1 MSDRSDLRE
10 QFPDGFW
17 VGEWYVEPMLN
28 RVQRDGEEVQL
39 EPKVMEVLL
48 CLAAR
53 PGKTITKEAF
63 KERVW
68 AGTVVTDDVLS
79 RCISELRKAFGDDAV
94 DPDYIETIRKTG
106 YRLLVPVHAEEESS
120 SGEDSGSSAASSPEE
135 DASPTEGGQWW
146 GRIPRG
152 LEGRFG
158 EEVSLRGAGGIVP
171 LALVGLFLIAGLYWY
186 WSGSGSSQENA
197 PTPVAPFTSFRGEET
212 APALSSD
219 GQQVAF
225 VWARPDSLTQ
235 NVYLLQEGA
244 ERPLPLSSDSTVD
257 RSPTWSPDDRFIAY
271 VRRVG
276 GEHQVA
282 VVPSI
287 GGQSQPLLRLP
298 DRRIHSIAWAPDTSR
313 RTFAVSAQ
321 RRAHRA
327 FALYRF
333 VPEADSVG
341 ALTAPPLWSTGDRHP
356 AFSPDGSRIAFIRGE
371 TPGVDNLYV
380 VPATGGDPTQVTTDS
395 TTIADVAWAADGED
409 LLYSARRN
417 GVTGIW
423 RVPVDGG
430 EVTLVRSVETAGELA
445 HFAHASGSRRLVY
458 AKTSTQYDLWTLR
471 RPSQY
476 ADLEARSL
484 IASTREDVQPNI
496 APGGDQIAF
505 VSRRSG
511 DSQVWTAQ
519 DDGSELSQVTSL
531 DGAEV
536 QSVEW
541 SPEGDRISFSARRK
555 GVSDL
560 YAVSA
565 SGGGRDRLTNS
576 SAADR
581 LPRWSPDGR
590 WIYFASNRTGRWEI
604 WRTLATP
611 DSGRTEQVTK
621 GGAVAA
627 QKAPDDSTL
636 YLVRSDTLG
645 IWAAPFDST
654 ALPINLS
661 ASSDSSAEAGGGS
674 EDSLQLDEG
683 QSEREEMG
691 QSSPLRLVV
700 GQFAPRDKHNWW
712 VDENGIHF
720 LSRRLNQVVLAYH
733 DFASER
739 ILPLYEFRDWGR
751 NRSFAVS
758 PDGQWFVY
766 THVPRRES
774 DIMLLKQGP

>member
-28 RVQRDGEEVQL
+28 RVQRDEQEVQL

-53 PGKTITKEAF
+53 PGKTITKDTF

-79 RCISELRKAFGDDAV
+79 RCISELRKAFEDDAV
-94 DPDYIETIRKTG
+94 DPEYIETIRKTG
-106 YRLLVPVHAEEESS
+106 YRLLVSVRFEDDSS
-120 SGEDSGSSAASSPEE
+120 PGETAGSSAASSPNG
-135 DASPTEGGQWW
+135 DASPTAWERWK
-146 GRIPRG
+146 GRIPLG
-152 LEGRFG
+152 LEGMFG
-158 EEVSLRGAGGIVP
+158 EEVGLREARVFVL
-171 LALVGLFLIAGLYWY
+171 LALMGLLLVAGVYWY
-186 WSGSGSSQENA
+186 WSGVGSSPENA
-197 PTPVAPFTSFRGEET
+197 PTPVVPFTSFRGEET

-225 VWARPDSLTQ
+225 VWSRPDSLSQ

-244 ERPLPLSSDSTVD
+244 DRPLPLSSDSTID

-298 DRRIHSIAWAPDTSR
+298 DRRIHSVAWAPDTSR
-313 RTFAVSAQ
+313 RTFAVSVQ

-341 ALTAPPLWSTGDRHP
+341 ALTAPPLWSTGDRQP
-356 AFSPDGSRIAFIRGE
+356 VFSPEGSRIAFIRGE

-395 TTIADVAWAADGED
+395 TTIAGVAWAADGED

-417 GVTGIW
+417 GVSGIW
-423 RVPVDGG
+423 RVPVEGG
-430 EVTLVRSVETAGELA
+430 EVTLVRSVDEAGRLA
-445 HFAHASGSRRLVY
+445 HVVPSSGSRRLVY
-458 AKTSTQYDLWTLR
+458 AKTSIQYDLWTLR
-471 RPSQY
+471 RPTQY
-476 ADLEARSL
+476 AELEARSL
-484 IASTREDVQPNI
+484 IASTRADVRPNI
-496 APGGDQIAF
+496 APGGDRLAF

-519 DDGSELSQVTSL
+519 NDGSERSQVTSL
-531 DGAEV
+531 DGPVV

-541 SPEGDRISFSARRK
+541 APDGERICFAARGK
-555 GVSDL
+555 GGSDL

-565 SGGGRDRLTNS
+565 SGGGRVRLTRS
-576 SAADR
+576 AAADR

-590 WIYFASNRTGRWEI
+590 WIYFASNRSGQWEI
-604 WRTLATP
+604 WRTLAAP

-627 QKAPDDSTL
+627 QQAPDDSTL

-654 ALPINLS
+654 ALPLDFS
-661 ASSDSSAEAGGGS
+661 ASSDSSTGAVEGP
-674 EDSLQLDEG
+674 EDSLKLDGGGAGGEEEG
-683 QSEREEMG
+683 PSP
-691 QSSPLRLVV
+691 PLRQVV
-700 GQFAPRDKHNWW
+700 EQFAPRDKHNWW

-720 LSRRLNQVVLAYH
+720 LSRRPNQVVLAYH

-758 PDGQWFVY
+758 PDGQWFAY

-774 DIMLLKQGP
+774 DIMLIEEGP

>member
-1 MSDRSDLRE
+1 MSDHSDLRE

-28 RVQRDGEEVQL
+28 RVQRDGQKVQL
-39 EPKVMEVLL
+39 EPKVMAVLL

-53 PGKTITKEAF
+53 PGKTITKDTF

-79 RCISELRKAFGDDAV
+79 RCISELRKVFGDDAA
-94 DPDYIETIRKTG
+94 DPEYIETIRKTG
-106 YRLLVPVHAEEESS
+106 YRLLVSVRTEETSTPSEVV
-120 SGEDSGSSAASSPEE
+120 ESSAASSSDE
-135 DASPTEGGQWW
+135 DASPTLWDRW
-146 GRIPRG
+146 RRRIPRG
-152 LEGRFG
+152 LEGMLEG
-158 EEVSLRGAGGIVP
+158 EVSFRGPWVFVP
-171 LALVGLFLIAGLYWY
+171 LALIGLFLIAGLYWY
-186 WSGSGSSQENA
+186 WSNAGSSQENA
-197 PTPVAPFTSFRGEET
+197 PAPVAPFTSFRGEET

-225 VWARPDSLTQ
+225 VWARPDSLSQ

-244 ERPLPLSSDSTVD
+244 ERPLQLSSDSTID

-341 ALTAPPLWSTGDRHP
+341 ALTRPPLWSTGDRQP

-395 TTIADVAWAADGED
+395 TTIAGVAWAADGEG

-417 GVTGIW
+417 GVSGIW
-423 RVPVDGG
+423 RVPAEGG
-430 EVTLVRSVETAGELA
+430 EVTLVRSVEEAGELA
-445 HFAHASGSRRLVY
+445 HFVHASGARRLVY
-458 AKTSTQYDLWTLR
+458 AKTSIQYDLWTLR

-476 ADLEARSL
+476 AEFEARSL
-484 IASTREDVQPNI
+484 IASTREDVHPNI
-496 APGGDQIAF
+496 APGGDRLAF

-511 DSQVWTAQ
+511 DSQVWTAR
-519 DDGSELSQVTSL
+519 DDGSELNQVTSL
-531 DGAEV
+531 DGAVV

-541 SPEGDRISFSARRK
+541 SPEGDRICFSARRK
-555 GVSDL
+555 GLSDL

-565 SGGGRDRLTNS
+565 SGGGRVRLTTS
-576 SAADR
+576 PAADR
-581 LPRWSPDGR
+581 LPRWSPGGR
-590 WIYFASNRTGRWEI
+590 WIYFASNRTGQWEI

-611 DSGRTEQVTK
+611 DSGRTEQVTT
-621 GGAVAA
+621 GGAVTA
-627 QKAPDDSTL
+627 QRAPDDSTL

-654 ALPINLS
+654 ALPLDLS
-661 ASSDSSAEAGGGS
+661 ASSDSLIEVVGGS
-674 EDSLQLDEG
+674 QDSLKLDPGRSEVEEKR
-683 QSEREEMG
+683 QSP
-691 QSSPLRLVV
+691 PLRQVV

-720 LSRRLNQVVLAYH
+720 LSRRPNQAVLAYH
-733 DFASER
+733 DFDSER

-758 PDGQWFVY
+758 PDGQWFAY